1 MSLVVEDG
9 SGLANAD
16 SYVSLADASTIATSF
31 GLTFAISGGDE
42 PLAEAALRRATV
54 WLDASYRHRFSGW
67 KRRYRAQ
74 ALEWPR
80 QGAYDTNSIPQY
92 IPEDQVPVE
101 IRRATVIAAVRE
113 KASPGSLSPDITPG
127 EITKRL
133 KVGSYEE
140 EYFGAGGVADQR
152 PVVSMV
158 DDVLASLLMITR
170 GPALFG
176 RAERA

>member
-1 MSLVVEDG
+1 MALVVEDG

-16 SYVSLADASTIATSF
+16 SYVSLDDALTIATSF
-31 GLTFAISGGDE
+31 GQSFAISGDDE
-42 PLAEAALRRATV
+42 ALAEAALRRATL
-54 WLDASYRHRFSGW
+54 WIDAAYGVRFPGW

-74 ALEWPR
+74 ALQWPR
-80 QGAYDTNSIPQY
+80 QGAYDTNVIPQY
-92 IPEDQVPVE
+92 IPEDEVPVE
-101 IRRATVIAAVRE
+101 IKRATVIAAVRE

-158 DDVLASLLMITR
+158 DDVLASLLTVSR
-170 GPALFG
+170 GPVLFG
-176 RAERA
+176 RTERA

>member
-1 MSLVVEDG
+1 MALIVEDG

-16 SYVSLADASTIATSF
+16 SYVSLADASTMATAL
-31 GLTFAISGGDE
+31 GLVFAISGSDE
-42 PLAEAALRRATV
+42 ALAEQALRRATL
-54 WLDASYRHRFSGW
+54 WLDATYRSRFGGW
-67 KRRYRAQ
+67 KRRYRQQ

-80 QGAYDTNSIPQY
+80 QGAYDNAVVPQL
-92 IPEDQVPVE
+92 IPEDEVPAE
-101 IRRATVIAAVRE
+101 IVRATVIAAARE
-113 KASPGSLSPDITPG
+113 KASPGSLSPDVTPG

-158 DDVLASLLMITR
+158 DDVLGSLLTVSR
-170 GPALFG
+170 GQVLFG
-176 RAERA
+176 RVERA